1 MEWSQRTPAKPL
13 CFSSEMR
20 PGQGQAASGGRAG
33 TTTPTQCSSPRPEPW
48 GCGSG
53 WGGQCPPPPPHG
65 PGQGVQEALRGLRM
79 GAALWPL
86 CPPAPWSQTLLSAAQ
101 GSVVWGDGVRR
112 DSSAPPSSVQLC
124 SRPLR
129 SPDGRLLDMPTRG
142 RRVGSA
148 GGGGGPGSP
157 GDVPEWRG
165 QAGQMEG
172 PGTAVAADELPAV
185 PAHGALVLVLLT
197 QSGDRHPLR
206 DRDGRP
212 PGQTAPRAASPRGTQ
227 VPSLLPAWNSALPAC
242 SPGLRE
248 APLSE
253 TVAPNTSW
261 VHPPREG
268 LSLGEPGV
276 SWVPVLHAAVRLQPT
291 PHSPFLTGQRRGR
304 PSSVPP
310 TPCLCPLCLRPSLEG
325 AYCTQLDATS
335 FRSPPG

>member
-1 MEWSQRTPAKPL
+1 M
-13 CFSSEMR
+13 
-20 PGQGQAASGGRAG
+20 GRAVPPPAAWARTG
-33 TTTPTQCSSPRPEPW
+33 GAGGLAWAEDGGSSVASVPPCPLESDFAVSCAGECGLGRWDEKGQFCSAILRSALLEASPL
-48 GCGSG
+48 SG
-53 WGGQCPPPPPHG
+53 WETSGH
-65 PGQGVQEALRGLRM
+65 AH
-79 GAALWPL
+79 
-86 CPPAPWSQTLLSAAQ
+86 S
-101 GSVVWGDGVRR
+101 
-112 DSSAPPSSVQLC
+112 
-124 SRPLR
+124 
-129 SPDGRLLDMPTRG
+129 
-142 RRVGSA
+142 GSA

-172 PGTAVAADELPAV
+172 PGTAVTADELPTV

-206 DRDGRP
+206 DPGWAPSRP
-212 PGQTAPRAASPRGTQ
+212 DVPHQAAPRAASPRGTQ

-291 PHSPFLTGQRRGR
+291 PHSPFLTEQRRGR

>member
-53 WGGQCPPPPPHG
+53 WGGQCPPPSPHG

-172 PGTAVAADELPAV
+172 PGTAVTADELPAV

-206 DRDGRP
+206 DPGWAPSRPDGS
-212 PGQTAPRAASPRGTQ
+212 PGSIPQGHPGPQPAPCLEFRLACLLPRAPRG
-227 VPSLLPAWNSALPAC
+227 PS
-242 SPGLRE
+242 
-248 APLSE
+248 
-253 TVAPNTSW
+253 V
-261 VHPPREG
+261 
-268 LSLGEPGV
+268 
-276 SWVPVLHAAVRLQPT
+276 
-291 PHSPFLTGQRRGR
+291 
-304 PSSVPP
+304 
-310 TPCLCPLCLRPSLEG
+310 
-325 AYCTQLDATS
+325 
-335 FRSPPG
+335 